1 MMSFKDQFN
10 KKNNNKSKQ
19 NNEKETP
26 IQRSNQHDVEFAE
39 EAAREAGL
47 SLEAYEQNKP
57 Q

>member
-1 MMSFKDQFN
+1 MSFKDQFK
-10 KKNNNKSKQ
+10 KKNTNESNQ

-26 IQRSNQHDVEFAE
+26 LHRSNQHDVEFAE

-47 SLEAYEQNKP
+47 TLEEYKKNKP